1 MLVEGLPPDGALG
14 RAASGSAW
22 RLSDYRQADM
32 ADALERIFT
41 ALYNAHR
48 AEKAPVM
55 PWPEPVPRPG
65 DPSPEAKAKA
75 QAKEARAAREGYED
89 IVGQVAPGRI

>member
-1 MLVEGLPPDGALG
+1 MLVEGLPADGALG
-14 RAASGSAW
+14 RAVSGSVW
-22 RLSDYRQADM
+22 RLSDYRDADM
-32 ADALERIFT
+32 VDALERIFT

-48 AEKAPVM
+48 GEKAPVM

-89 IVGQVAPGRI
+89 IVSQVAPGRI